1 VRGETM
7 ICGRND
13 LLFAFAVSIN
23 MLQDELKVGL
33 KNAMKKNRDSQCP
46 NRQSMSK
53 KAGSKECGESELVR
67 NSVRLPCMSYRS

>member
-23 MLQDELKVGL
+23 ILQDELKVGL
-33 KNAMKKNRDSQCP
+33 KKAMEKKL
-46 NRQSMSK
+46 RQSMSEQTVNVQ
-53 KAGSKECGESELVR
+53 AGGK
-67 NSVRLPCMSYRS
+67 